1 METAAAGQEQTAAD
15 ASSAELI
22 AASWRC
28 GVLRW
33 LLDAHQRV
41 VYDKFKAWEAD
52 PPNSVER
59 EALYDSIFVVDIG
72 RRWGKTWLCLLIL
85 IEWGLQRDGAILT
98 YATAEKQQIRS
109 IVIPLFRK
117 IVESCPA
124 DLRPEYRGSSEG
136 MEQGLYFKNGSIIKL
151 VGVDK
156 DPDRLRGQ
164 ASDGGCFSEAAH
176 MKDLEES
183 VSGIFLPQFQ
193 RRPWA
198 RLILESTAP
207 TQPDHDFDRVFIPDA
222 EKRGAYVFGT
232 IDDNHAI
239 TADEKEKAIR
249 EAGGRDSAR
258 CRREYY
264 GIRVRDPERVL
275 VPEFDM
281 ERHVVPF
288 VDVPPFAHAY
298 VGVDPG
304 TRDMLGIVWAY
315 WDFERAKLV
324 VQRSYAE
331 RNVTT
336 TPVADLIKRTERE
349 LWHGQKPAPDHVRR
363 AANDN
368 DLREGSVRY
377 WNGKRYMPNPYIRVS
392 DTDLRLIGDL
402 VREHGISIAPT
413 PKDDAEAQLYSLRNA
428 FLANK
433 IEIVAD
439 SGPLAIQLKRG
450 MWNDA
455 RTEWERTDALGHL
468 DCVAAL
474 IYLWRNVIRTLNP
487 YPPGMPVGSAD
498 KIVILPWHTRAEKD
512 TVRALNSVLGQGRQ
526 RTRWR

>member
-1 METAAAGQEQTAAD
+1 MEVTP
-15 ASSAELI
+15 ASEASNAQLV
-22 AASWRC
+22 AASWRAAQ
-28 GVLRW
+28 LRW
-33 LLDAHQRV
+33 LLDAHQKL
-41 VYDKFKAWEAD
+41 VYDTIKEWELN
-52 PPNSVER
+52 PPDSVER
-59 EALYDSIFVVDIG
+59 GALYDSIFVLDIG

-85 IEWGLQRDGAILT
+85 LEWALTRVGAILT

-109 IVIPLFRK
+109 IIIPIFRK
-117 IVESCPA
+117 MIATCPP
-124 DLRPEYRGSSEG
+124 DMRPQYRGSSEG
-136 MEQGLYFKNGSIIKL
+136 MEQGIYCTNGSIIKL

-183 VSGIFLPQFQ
+183 IAGIFLPQFQ

-198 RLILESTAP
+198 RLLLESTAP

-232 IDDNHAI
+232 LDDNAAI
-239 TADEKEKAIR
+239 SAKEKEKAIR
-249 EAGGRDSAR
+249 EAGGRDSPR
-258 CRREYY
+258 CQREYY

-281 ERHVVPF
+281 ERHVRSDIP
-288 VDVPPFAHAY
+288 VPPFAHGY
-298 VGVDPG
+298 VSIDPG
-304 TRDMLGIVWAY
+304 FRDMLGLVWAY

-324 VQRSYAE
+324 IQRSYAE

-349 LWHGQKPAPDHVRR
+349 LWGGTGPANDNARR

-368 DLREGSVRY
+368 DLQEGSVRY
-377 WNGKRYMPNPYIRVS
+377 WNGKNFMPNPYLRVS
-392 DTDLRLIGDL
+392 DVDLRLIGDL
-402 VREHGISIAPT
+402 VLEHGIAFAQT
-413 PKDDAEAQLYSLRNA
+413 PKDDAEAQLYALRNA

-439 SGPLAIQLKRG
+439 SGPLALQLKRG
-450 MWNDA
+450 MWNER

-468 DCVAAL
+468 DCVASL
-474 IYLWRNVIRTLNP
+474 IYLWRNVVRTLNP
-487 YPPGMPVGSAD
+487 YPPAMPVGSAD
-498 KIVILPWHTRAEKD
+498 KILILPWHGRPQKD
-512 TVRALNSVLGQGRQ
+512 TVRALSTALGQGRQ

>member
-1 METAAAGQEQTAAD
+1 METPTASD
-15 ASSAELI
+15 ATNTQLVI
-22 AASWRC
+22 AAWEA
-28 GVLRW
+28 GELRW
-33 LLDAHQRV
+33 LLDAHQKR
-41 VYDKFKAWEAD
+41 VYDLIVEWEEN
-52 PPNSVER
+52 PPDSVER
-59 EALYDSIFVVDIG
+59 DALYDSIFVLDIG
-72 RRWGKTWLCLLIL
+72 RRWGKTWLCLLVL
-85 IEWGLQRDGAILT
+85 LEWALRRPGSILT

-109 IVIPLFRK
+109 IIIPIFRK
-117 IVESCPA
+117 MIATCPP
-124 DLRPEYRGSSEG
+124 DMRPQYRGSSEG
-136 MEQGLYFKNGSIIKL
+136 MEQGIYCHNNSIIKL

-164 ASDGGCFSEAAH
+164 ASDGGCFSEAGH

-183 VSGIFLPQFQ
+183 VAGIFLPQFQ

-198 RLILESTAP
+198 RLLLESTAP
-207 TQPDHDFDRVFIPDA
+207 TQPDHDFDRVFVPDA

-232 IDDNHAI
+232 IDDNLALSEK
-239 TADEKEKAIR
+239 EKEKAIR
-249 EAGGRDSAR
+249 EAGGRLSPR
-258 CRREYY
+258 CQREYY

-281 ERHVVPF
+281 DRHVISNPKR
-288 VDVPPFAHAY
+288 PPFAHCY

-336 TPVADLIKRTERE
+336 TPVADLMKRTERE
-349 LWHGQKPAPDHVRR
+349 LWGGG

-368 DLREGSVRY
+368 ANLTY
-377 WNGKRYMPNPYIRVS
+377 WNGARYLPNPYIRVS

-402 VREHGISIAPT
+402 VYEHGIAIAPT

-433 IEIVAD
+433 IEIAAD

-450 MWNDA
+450 MWNEK
-455 RTEWERTDALGHL
+455 RTEWERSDALGHL

-474 IYLWRNVIRTLNP
+474 IYLWRNVVRTLNP
-487 YPPGMPVGSAD
+487 YPPSMPVGTPD
-498 KIVILPWHTRAEKD
+498 KILILPWHTRPQND
-512 TVRALNSVLGQGRQ
+512 TVRALSTAFSHGRQ
-526 RTRWR
+526 RTKWR

>member
-1 METAAAGQEQTAAD
+1 MGEAAEQTVSDATTSELMAAG
-15 ASSAELI
+15 
-22 AASWRC
+22 WRC
-28 GVLRW
+28 GHLAW
-33 LLDAHQRV
+33 LLDPHQRA
-41 VYDKFKAWEAD
+41 VYDKIKGWEAE
-52 PPNSVER
+52 PPDSVALG
-59 EALYDSIFVVDIG
+59 ALYDSVYVLDIG

-85 IEWGLQRDGAILT
+85 MEWAIQRDGALLT

-117 IVESCPA
+117 LVASCPP
-124 DLRPEYRGSSEG
+124 DMRPEYHGSSEG
-136 MEQGLYFKNGSIIKL
+136 MEQGLYFANKSVIKL

-156 DPDRLRGQ
+156 DPHRLRGQ

-232 IDDNHAI
+232 IDDNLAI
-239 TADEKEKAIR
+239 SEDEKAKCIR
-249 EAGGRDSAR
+249 EAGGRDSPR

-264 GIRVRDPERVL
+264 GVRVRDPERVL

-281 ERHVVPF
+281 DRHVVPAAALER
-288 VDVPPFAHAY
+288 PRYAHAY

-324 VQRSYAE
+324 VERSYAE

-336 TPVADLIKRTERE
+336 TPVADLLKRTERE
-349 LWHGQKPAPDHVRR
+349 LWYGSKAEPEHIRR

-368 DLREGSVRY
+368 DLRVGSIRY
-377 WNGKRYMPNPYIRVS
+377 WNGKRFMPNPYLRVS

-402 VREHGISIAPT
+402 VREHGIAIAPT

-433 IEIVAD
+433 IEILAE

-450 MWNDA
+450 MWNEK

-474 IYLWRNVIRTLNP
+474 IYLWRNVVRTLNP
-487 YPPGMPVGSAD
+487 YPPSMPVGTAD
-498 KIVILPWHTRAEKD
+498 KVIVLPWHARPEKD
-512 TVRALNSVLGQGRQ
+512 TVRALSTVLGEGRR
-526 RTRWR
+526 RTKWR